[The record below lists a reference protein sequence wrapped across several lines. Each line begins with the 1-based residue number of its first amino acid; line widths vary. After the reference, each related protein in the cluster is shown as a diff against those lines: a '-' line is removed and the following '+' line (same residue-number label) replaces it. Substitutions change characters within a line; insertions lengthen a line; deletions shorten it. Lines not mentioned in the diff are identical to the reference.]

1 MLFLFLVNY
10 RRERKKYQRHREK
23 SRAEPDKYVCLI
35 VDGMDQAKTNLPNT
49 RVIAKSTSNLWRLRT
64 HVSGVLLHTKASC
77 GKLAHAFMDLLQW
90 AHDSNLTITLLVK
103 VLIDYSRSHLL
114 PETLYIQMDN
124 TSRENKNKYVL
135 SFCAIL
141 VELRIFRKV
150 QAIYDQCTEMCNW
163 CAFFFPR
170 SPI

>member
-49 RVIAKSTSNLWRLRT
+49 RVIAKSTSNLWHPRKN
-64 HVSGVLLHTKASC
+64 VSGVLLHTKASC
-77 GKLAHAFMDLLQW
+77 GKLAHAFVDLLQW

-103 VLIDYSRSHLL
+103 VLIDYSSSHLL
-114 PETLYIQMDN
+114 HETLCSNGQYQ
-124 TSRENKNKYVL
+124 SRE
-135 SFCAIL
+135 
-141 VELRIFRKV
+141 
-150 QAIYDQCTEMCNW
+150 
-163 CAFFFPR
+163 
-170 SPI
+170 